1 MLQARAAHAGCR
13 SNAASPVSSMLEQVT
28 ADEMSLV
35 VSAQANAYAY
45 ANADSSTAERFRLD
59 DAASWI
65 ASPHQVD

>member
-1 MLQARAAHAGCR
+1 
-13 SNAASPVSSMLEQVT
+13 MLEQVT